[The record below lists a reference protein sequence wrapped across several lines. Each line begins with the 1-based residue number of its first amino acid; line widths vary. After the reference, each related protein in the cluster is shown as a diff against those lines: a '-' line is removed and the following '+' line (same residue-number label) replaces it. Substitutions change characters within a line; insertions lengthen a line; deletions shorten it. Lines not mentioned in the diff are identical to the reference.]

1 MELCTCFGG
10 GLRNLTS
17 WDVIWYGTTI
27 IVIIK
32 LGLNTDAY
40 LLMILT
46 QAGFQMLDNWLSR
59 VSGNFFFRYIKLLTG
74 GLLDF
79 FDITF

>member
-1 MELCTCFGG
+1 M
-10 GLRNLTS
+10 RNLTS
-17 WDVIWYGTTI
+17 WEVIWYGTTI

-32 LGLNTDAY
+32 LGLNTDTF
-40 LLMILT
+40 LMMILM
-46 QAGFQMLDNWLSR
+46 QASLQMLGNWLSR
-59 VSGNFFFRYIKLLTG
+59 VNGNFFFRYIKLLTG